1 MERQSDKMNRARRRD
16 EPTRREPSGTRSA
29 GGEAP
34 GSEATGREAKRAET
48 RALGLICSAHLV
60 SHFHYLVLIPL
71 FPLLKARLGVDYI
84 ELGLAITTTSVVSA
98 FVQAPMGYATDR
110 FGPRRVLIAGL
121 LLSGVGF
128 GALALHPSYPV
139 MLAAAALAG
148 VVNAVY
154 HPSDYALLSA
164 VTDPARVGRAFSF
177 HTFAGYLGGALAPP
191 VMLLVSTHAGLQAAL
206 LTGAVIGPIVA
217 IPLLGASWLDR
228 YAPAQHARQ
237 QQERIPPASLRQ
249 LYSPA
254 ILNLTLFF
262 TLLALSTGAITNY
275 SVVALAALYGTPLPL
290 ANAALSGFLAAT
302 AVGVLAGGFIADLTR
317 RHAEVAA
324 ACFAV
329 TTLIAVG
336 IGSIPLGTVLL
347 VLAMSAAGF
356 LSGMIAPSRDMMV
369 RAAAPPG
376 AAGRAFGIVT
386 TGFNVGGAVG
396 PMLGGWI
403 MDNGAP
409 RWIFYSSAMFMVLTV
424 VLALHTDWRSRR
436 RARLG
441 TRAMA

>member
-1 MERQSDKMNRARRRD
+1 MNRATRRNEPTRQQPVRD
-16 EPTRREPSGTRSA
+16 EPIRHGS
-29 GGEAP
+29 P
-34 GSEATGREAKRAET
+34 GPEAKRSET
-48 RALGLICSAHLV
+48 RALALICSAHLV

-84 ELGLAITTTSVVSA
+84 ELGLAITITNVVSA
-98 FVQAPMGYATDR
+98 CVQAPMGYATDR

-128 GALALHPSYPV
+128 GALALHPSYPM

-148 VVNAVY
+148 VANAVY

-164 VTDPARVGRAFSF
+164 ITDPARVGRAFSL
-177 HTFAGYLGGALAPP
+177 HTFAGYLGGAIAPP

-206 LTGAVIGPIVA
+206 LTGAVMGPIVA
-217 IPLLGASWLDR
+217 VPLLGASWLDR
-228 YAPAQHARQ
+228 HAPPQRASHPTDRTS
-237 QQERIPPASLRQ
+237 PASLRQ

-262 TLLALSTGAITNY
+262 ALLALSTGAITNF
-275 SVVALAALYGTPLPL
+275 SVVALAELYATPLPL
-290 ANAALSGFLAAT
+290 ANGALSGFLAAT
-302 AVGVLAGGFIADLTR
+302 AAGVLAGGFIADLTR

-329 TTLIAVG
+329 TALVTLV
-336 IGSIPLGTVLL
+336 IGSVPLGAVLL
-347 VLAMSAAGF
+347 VLAMITAGF

-369 RAAAPPG
+369 RAAAPAG
-376 AAGRAFGIVT
+376 AAGRTFGIVT

-396 PMLGGWI
+396 PMLAGWI

-409 RWIFYSSAMFMVLTV
+409 RWIFYSSALFMMLTV